1 MSFQRVAVENFA
13 STVSSF
19 INNHSLQVQTYEDI
33 LDVYLSMIRGRYVF
47 TIDRD
52 LLSDM
57 LSDMVYCLN
66 PGDEMNRI
74 RVLDSLVQEDDDED
88 EDDIPV
94 PQ

>member
-1 MSFQRVAVENFA
+1 L
-13 STVSSF
+13 SSF